1 MAQTEEKRAF
11 AQRLRE
17 ALAAQGVALSPTKV
31 AHGFNLRHWGGSIT
45 PHTARHWLMGSAL
58 PTQDKLR
65 TLADWLQVSPEE
77 LRFGRALV
85 PQVVGGD
92 ALLASLN
99 LVDREMLA
107 RYLALP
113 PVARRT
119 VCDVVAAFTVATA
132 ARETPPR

>member
-1 MAQTEEKRAF
+1 
-11 AQRLRE
+11 
-17 ALAAQGVALSPTKV
+17 
-31 AHGFNLRHWGGSIT
+31 
-45 PHTARHWLMGSAL
+45 MGSAL